1 MFKVFT
7 NYIIIFIIYF
17 IYIKCLYATLYNL
30 YSVSNMD
37 PFVLI
42 TIYEITFKILDF
54 AVDILVILI
63 ILVYIIKLYK

>member
-17 IYIKCLYATLYNL
+17 IYIIYLYATLYNL
-30 YSVSNMD
+30 YSVSNMA

-42 TIYEITFKILDF
+42 TIYEITFKILDL

-63 ILVYIIKLYK
+63 ILVYIIK